1 MRFMWGVRGAASG
14 SFPVAGGG
22 GMSTEASGAVTFT
35 VRRTLVATP
44 PRGSDL
50 LVEIE
55 RLVIE
60 SGFDF
65 CRLEGI
71 GSLERARMTYYDQ
84 ARQEDRDIAV
94 DRPVMLVN
102 LSGTALKSGASVQV
116 HGHLVLGDALGMATG
131 GDLSPGC
138 EVFSC
143 ELLLQELAGP
153 PMARTIDEGTGLMH
167 LGLAES
173 DAS

>member
-1 MRFMWGVRGAASG
+1 MN
-14 SFPVAGGG
+14 
-22 GMSTEASGAVTFT
+22 TEANGAVTFT

-44 PRGSDL
+44 PSGSDL
-50 LVEIE
+50 LEQIE

-71 GSLERARMTYYDQ
+71 GSLTRARMTYYDQ
-84 ARQEDRDIAV
+84 ALQEDRDIAV
-94 DRPVMLVN
+94 DRPVMLVT
-102 LSGTALKSGASVQV
+102 LTGTALRSGDAVQV
-116 HGHLVLGDALGMATG
+116 HGHLVLGDALGMASG

-143 ELLLQELAGP
+143 ELILQELTGP
-153 PMARTIDEGTGLMH
+153 PMTRAIDEGTGLMH
-167 LGLAES
+167 LGLAQG
-173 DAS
+173 DPT